1 MRYKIKGQQ
10 PLSLFDLLK
19 KRKITLS
26 KFTKDFGITAY
37 VTLANKCESI
47 GVTPPTEEQFHAAL
61 GGVFSSP
68 QEGIVV
74 LDPPSLTKD
83 DGQKIAVDE
92 FLHQE
97 VPQVEVEVAST
108 SSEEENQTTY
118 QYRKKKRK
126 QDTENLE

>member
-37 VTLANKCESI
+37 VTLANKCKSI
-47 GVTPPTEEQFHAAL
+47 GVTPPSEEQFNLAL

-74 LDPPSLTKD
+74 LDPPSLTKE
-83 DGQKIAVDE
+83 DGHKVLVDE
-92 FLHQE
+92 FVQSQDLSPE
-97 VPQVEVEVAST
+97 VIPAPA
-108 SSEEENQTTY
+108 EEDDQTVT
-118 QYRKKKRK
+118 QYRGKKRRK
-126 QDTENLE
+126 QEIENLE